1 MFPFVVDLSL
11 RITVAAG
18 LVGLVL
24 ALLRVRSAAARH
36 AAWTAVLLTMVAM
49 PVLAAIV
56 PRIPVP
62 VPFHLRTNP
71 GAVAVQL
78 DEVLLPPSPRFD
90 DSTAAM
96 VSVAPAPD
104 VEPRQPSQ
112 LPAVT
117 RTTSMDWLTLGLALY
132 LVGVA
137 TLSVRLVIGWRMA
150 RGLVRSATRLDLTAV
165 APVFESAAVAA
176 PLTTG
181 VVRPS
186 IVLPGD
192 WRRWPADTLRAV
204 LAHENAHVRRR
215 DLAVQFLARVNR
227 ALFWFHPLAWWLER
241 QLAISSEQACDDAV
255 VRSGG
260 EPRRYAEILLGIAEA
275 VSHRGQRIAWT
286 AVGIDGSGL
295 LGARIDRVL
304 RGDAAHRRMSVL
316 RRASVAAGCAVV
328 LVVAVACRTESAA
341 PLTPDASVAL
351 RLEMEKLRTR
361 QFETARDLPLD
372 QVDALEARIE
382 RDPNDWE
389 AREQLVTYYSAGTA
403 VPWNR
408 KVPGLRRHALWL
420 IEHHPEHDVAPPAL
434 SPEYD
439 PQGFAE
445 AIRLWESH
453 LEKANASPYL
463 VYRAARFFV
472 PHDKPRAEQLMLR
485 GLAMDPQSEAL
496 KAHMPEN
503 VGGYQWPSQLAML
516 YASALL
522 GSEHYGYPT
531 YNAER
536 ARSPFAMSVRQKL
549 AGSTDARLLVQV
561 GQYLSRRGRPGAGA
575 EEIRALGDAYL
586 RRAVQIDPDLTLARA
601 ALVGLRSRERH
612 ERMYEARRNN
622 APVSEED
629 RLAYL
634 AEQAMSR
641 VVAADSANY
650 YKNDQA
656 AARTAQQNAVEHA
669 REALALAAQRPHDA
683 AYSSSVTNAHFV
695 LATEAIRSG
704 DRDEAIDHL
713 MAATEVPANDDIVY
727 SQAAGWLRPVNY
739 LLKAGERERVI
750 TFLEA
755 FARLNIVQRERLLE
769 DANDIRE
776 GRMPSAYQHM
786 LAREAAPGV
795 DPNPR

>member
-1 MFPFVVDLSL
+1 MLPFVVDLSL
-11 RITVAAG
+11 RITLAAG

-49 PVLAAIV
+49 PILTAIV

-90 DSTAAM
+90 DNTPAM
-96 VSVAPAPD
+96 VQAPPAPE
-104 VEPRQPSQ
+104 VGPRQPSQ
-112 LPAVT
+112 LPAVSAT
-117 RTTSMDWLTLGLALY
+117 ASIDWLTLALALY
-132 LVGVA
+132 LVVA
-137 TLSVRLVIGWRMA
+137 AALSARLVIGWLMA
-150 RGLVRSATRLDLTAV
+150 RGLLRSATRLDLSAA
-165 APVFESAAVAA
+165 APVFESRAAAA

-181 VVRPS
+181 ILRPS

-192 WRRWPADTLRAV
+192 WRGWPADTLRAV
-204 LAHENAHVRRR
+204 LAHENAHVVRR
-215 DLAVQFLARVNR
+215 DLAVQFLARANR

-241 QLAISSEQACDDAV
+241 QLAITSEHACDDAV

-275 VSHRGQRIAWT
+275 VTHRGHRIAWT
-286 AVGIDGSGL
+286 AVGMDGSGL

-304 RGDAAHRRMSVL
+304 RGDVAHRRMSVL
-316 RRASVAAGCAVV
+316 RRVSVAAGCAVV
-328 LVVAVACRTESAA
+328 LVLAVACRTESAA
-341 PLTPDASVAL
+341 PLTPDPSVAL
-351 RLEMEKLRTR
+351 RLEMEKLGTR
-361 QFETARDLPLD
+361 QFEAARDMPLD

-382 RDPNDWE
+382 KNPNDWE
-389 AREQLVTYYSAGTA
+389 ARKQLVTYYSAGRE
-403 VPWNR
+403 VPWDR

-420 IEHHPEHDVAPPAL
+420 IEHHPEHEVAPPAL

-445 AIRLWESH
+445 AVRLWEAH
-453 LEKANASPYL
+453 LEKPDASPYL

-472 PHDKPRAEQLMLR
+472 PHDKPRAEQLILK
-485 GLAMDPQSEAL
+485 GLAMDPTSEAL
-496 KAHMPEN
+496 KARMPEN
-503 VGGYQWPSQLAML
+503 VAGYQWPSQLGML

-522 GSEHYGYPT
+522 GSQQYSSPRYD
-531 YNAER
+531 ADR
-536 ARSPFAMSVRQKL
+536 ARSAFAMAVRQKL
-549 AGSTDARLLVQV
+549 AASNDPRLLVQV
-561 GQYLSRRGRPGAGA
+561 GQYLARRAPDDAGA
-575 EEIRALGDAYL
+575 EDIRALGEAYL
-586 RRAVQIDPDLTLARA
+586 QRALQLDPDMTSARSV
-601 ALVGLRSRERH
+601 LVSLRSRDRH
-612 ERMYEARRNN
+612 NRMYEARRSNS
-622 APVSEED
+622 PILEED

-634 AEQAMSR
+634 AEQAASGVM
-641 VVAADSANY
+641 AADSARY

-656 AARTAQQNAVEHA
+656 AALTAQRNAVEHA
-669 REALALAAQRPHDA
+669 QDALALAAQRPQDP
-683 AYSSSVTNAHFV
+683 AYSSSVATAHFV